1 MSEGRWP
8 VGWPELVAPFPYFGG
23 KRRAAPIIWR
33 ELGDP
38 AGYVEPFAGSAAV
51 LLARPAF
58 KGRRVGRKLERRWA
72 RVSAGIEVAMW
83 EADLSYSAATRVAE
97 AMDRPYYPEA
107 WK

>member
-51 LLARPAF
+51 
-58 KGRRVGRKLERRWA
+58 E
-72 RVSAGIEVAMW
+72 
-83 EADLSYSAATRVAE
+83 
-97 AMDRPYYPEA
+97 
-107 WK
+107 

>member
-38 AGYVEPFAGSAAV
+38 AGYVEPFAGARCCHVAV
-51 LLARPAF
+51 YDKTAPDGVRDF
-58 KGRRVGRKLERRWA
+58 TV
-72 RVSAGIEVAMW
+72 
-83 EADLSYSAATRVAE
+83 D
-97 AMDRPYYPEA
+97 EA
-107 WK
+107 WIRDEPAVKRVLAALAESFTAEEAIQLLKPDRR